1 MYTASKTADI
11 GRGGFSRAQFAFG
24 RVGTHKT
31 NLSGQDSKATTM
43 RIGLFCTF
51 ENPQRNYHSAYADQ
65 IALVQLVEKIGFD
78 EAWVA
83 EHHFNPDAASASCLA
98 ILAYLA
104 ARTAR
109 IRLGS
114 AASLLPF
121 HNPIQ
126 IAEDVATLDILSDG
140 RFDFG
145 VAKGGPFPTQNKHFG
160 IGGEDGR
167 AKTLEALNLIE
178 KLLTEDNVHF
188 KGEFF
193 HADDVSVTPKPLQK
207 PLPTFIATSTP
218 DMVKLAAE
226 RDYGVMA
233 GPPFPLASVGDTLR
247 LYRAAAPQRDP
258 KLVLMRFYHLA
269 PTRAQ
274 AFDEAAVLLQ
284 PFVKRMKKTT
294 ATMQPAWTPWFELN
308 RVVADSLIGT
318 AAEVREK
325 ALRIEAD
332 LQPRSLILKPISPD
346 LAKRRADLESFADSI
361 RPRAARRFG

>member
-1 MYTASKTADI
+1 
-11 GRGGFSRAQFAFG
+11 
-24 RVGTHKT
+24 
-31 NLSGQDSKATTM
+31 M

-51 ENPQRNYHSAYADQ
+51 ENPQHDYRSAYAEQ
-65 IALVQLVEKIGFD
+65 IGLVQLVEKLGFD

-98 ILAYLA
+98 ILANLA
-104 ARTAR
+104 ARTDR

-126 IAEDVATLDILSDG
+126 IAEDAATIDILSDG

-145 VAKGGPFPTQNKHFG
+145 VAKGGPFPIQNKHFG
-160 IGGEDGR
+160 AKGEDSR
-167 AKTLEALNLIE
+167 AKTIEALSLIE
-178 KLLTEDNVHF
+178 KLLAEDNVCF

-193 HADDVSVTPKPLQK
+193 HADDICLTPKPLQK

-233 GPPFPLASVGDTLR
+233 GPPFPLESVGDTLR
-247 LYRAAAPQRDP
+247 LYRDIAPHRDP
-258 KLVLMRFYHLA
+258 KLVLIRFYHLA
-269 PTRAQ
+269 STRAE
-274 AFDEAAVLLQ
+274 AVDEAAVLLQ
-284 PFVKRMKKTT
+284 PFIERMKKTT
-294 ATMQPAWTPWFELN
+294 ASMQPAWTPWFEAN
-308 RVVADSLIGT
+308 RVIADSLIGT
-318 AAEVREK
+318 AAGIREK

-346 LAKRRADLESFADSI
+346 LAKRRADLECFAGAI
-361 RPRAARRFG
+361 LPREARAG

>member
-1 MYTASKTADI
+1 
-11 GRGGFSRAQFAFG
+11 
-24 RVGTHKT
+24 
-31 NLSGQDSKATTM
+31 M

-51 ENPQRNYHSAYADQ
+51 ENPQRDYRSAYADQ
-65 IALVQLVEKIGFD
+65 IALVQLIEKIGFD

-98 ILAYLA
+98 ILAHLA

-121 HNPIQ
+121 HDPIQ

-145 VAKGGPFPTQNKHFG
+145 VAKGGPFPAQNKHFG
-160 IGGEDGR
+160 VGGEDSR
-167 AKTLEALNLIE
+167 AKTLEALSLIE
-178 KLLTEDNVHF
+178 KLLTQDNVNF

-193 HADDVSVTPKPLQK
+193 HADEVSLTPKPLQK

-218 DMVKLAAE
+218 DMVQLAAE

-233 GPPFPLASVGDTLR
+233 GPPFPLESVRDIVR
-247 LYRAAAPQRDP
+247 LYRDVAPQRDP
-258 KLVLMRFYHLA
+258 KLVLIRFYHLA
-269 PTRAQ
+269 PTQAQ
-274 AFDEAAVLLQ
+274 AIDEAAVLLQ
-284 PFVKRMKKTT
+284 PFIERMKKTT
-294 ATMQPAWTPWFELN
+294 ASMQPAWTPWFELN
-308 RVVADSLIGT
+308 RVIADSLIGT
-318 AAEVREK
+318 AAEIREK

-332 LQPRSLILKPISPD
+332 LQPYSLILKPISPD
-346 LAKRRADLESFADSI
+346 AANRRADLESFAESI
-361 RPRAARRFG
+361 WPRAARQSG